1 MVDGQ
6 TERPVL
12 SQSALDALRAELEEL
27 KSDGRT
33 RMGERLKTAIELG
46 DITDNAAYEA
56 AKQDQAMLEGRIAKL
71 ETLLREAVVR
81 DRLADTSVVGQGVVV
96 TVRDCVDQDI
106 EDSFVVAESE
116 ERVTGA
122 RVLSPRSPLGQALL
136 GKRVGERVTY
146 EAPGG
151 TFTYEIV
158 SLQAHQG

>member
-1 MVDGQ
+1 MDDYG
-6 TERPVL
+6 ERPVL
-12 SQSALDALRAELEEL
+12 SQTALDTLRAELEEL
-27 KSDGRT
+27 KTAGRT
-33 RMGERLKTAIELG
+33 KMSERLKTAIELG

-71 ETLLREAVVR
+71 ETLLKEAVVR
-81 DRLADTSVVGQGVVV
+81 DAPADTSAVGQGVVV
-96 TVRDCVDQDI
+96 TVRDGDI

-136 GKRVGERVTY
+136 GKRVGDRVTY

-158 SLQAHQG
+158 SLRAHQG

>member
-1 MVDGQ
+1 MEDQ
-6 TERPVL
+6 AERPVL
-12 SQSALDALRAELEEL
+12 SQTALDALRAELDEL
-27 KSDGRT
+27 KSNGRT

-81 DRLADTSVVGQGVVV
+81 DVVADTSVVGQGVVV
-96 TVRDCVDQDI
+96 TVRDCVDKDI

-136 GKRVGERVTY
+136 GKRVGDRVTY

-158 SLQAHQG
+158 SLQAHHG

>member
-1 MVDGQ
+1 MEDQ

-12 SQSALDALRAELEEL
+12 SQSALDVLRAELENL
-27 KSDGRT
+27 KSEGRT

-46 DITDNAAYEA
+46 DISDNAAYEA

-81 DRLADTSVVGQGVVV
+81 AGVADTSVVGQGVVV
-96 TVRDCVDQDI
+96 TVRDCGDQDL
-106 EDSFVVAESE
+106 EDSFVLAESE

-136 GKRVGERVTY
+136 GKRVGDRVTY

-158 SLQAHQG
+158 SRQAHQA